1 MRVDWKIAAVEGIH
15 TNTREATWER
25 VVEHDYVVGSIRV
38 GGTGCQRTNGSR
50 GCNEE
55 LAGLPRVVSTFRLDW
70 PSIGPLESAV
80 GVGRWSRPLESA
92 VGVVVEEVDREREV
106 RTEVTTFPSQV
117 KRD

>member
-1 MRVDWKIAAVEGIH
+1 LRVDWKIAAVEGIH

-80 GVGRWSRPLESA
+80 GV
-92 VGVVVEEVDREREV
+92 VVEEVDREREV